1 MKKFLAVLLMVT
13 LATAT
18 IGVEQAFASTW
29 KTNPLE
35 HIDKQKKGNVSDHTD
50 AKKKLSPK
58 SYSFK
63 TSKVC
68 GLEICKTDQ
77 RPHLQ
82 NVLTYGLSTQY
93 DKDFDGKATIK
104 GYFPRK

>member
-1 MKKFLAVLLMVT
+1 MVT

-18 IGVEQAFASTW
+18 IGIEQAFASTW
-29 KTNPLE
+29 KANPLE
-35 HIDKQKKGNVSDHTD
+35 SIDKQKKGNVSDHID

-58 SYSFK
+58 SYSYK

-68 GLEICKTDQ
+68 GLDLCEEKQ

-82 NVLTYGLSTQY
+82 NVQTFGLSTQY
-93 DKDFDGKATIK
+93 DKDFDGKAVIK